1 MIYPSKKNELY
12 NMCKFSI
19 SMLEELW
26 RLIKKENMQD
36 EQFVLDW
43 INKID
48 DVIEIYE
55 QHASTT
61 EL

>member
-1 MIYPSKKNELY
+1 MIYQSKKNELY

-36 EQFVLDW
+36 EQFVLSWLDT
-43 INKID
+43 INAIS
-48 DVIEIYE
+48 VRN
-55 QHASTT
+55 
-61 EL
+61 

>member
-36 EQFVLDW
+36 EQFVLSWLDT
-43 INKID
+43 IN
-48 DVIEIYE
+48 EI
-55 QHASTT
+55 SVRN
-61 EL
+61 